1 MLTKG
6 VKMQI
11 TLEIKDS
18 IFDKFI
24 WMLEHFKND
33 IKIVE
38 NVEEIDI
45 DGCLETMDK
54 IKHKNFSEFET
65 IDDVNE
71 HIKELIDATR

>member
-1 MLTKG
+1 
-6 VKMQI
+6 MQI

-38 NVEEIDI
+38 NGEAVDI

-54 IKHKNFSEFET
+54 IKNKNFSGFEM
-65 IDDVNE
+65 INDVDE
-71 HIKELIDATR
+71 HIKELIDVTR